1 MVAAI
6 CDRRLTPSKVFG
18 ATLMDFDPLIQ
29 RKRERFDQL
38 EREIAD
44 PRLFDN
50 RKRAGEIMREHAS
63 TKGVLAKWDELE
75 TARKQLDDNRELATS
90 RDVEI
95 AAMADDEIPD
105 LEKRVAELERELQIA
120 LLPRDEN
127 ENRDAIVEIRA
138 GTGGNEAAI
147 FAADLYRMYHRYA
160 ESAGLK
166 TEDLES
172 SPSEMGGLKEV
183 IFKVSGESVFRKLR
197 YESGVHRVQRVP
209 ATEAQG
215 RIHTSTATVAVLPE
229 AEDVDVELKPE
240 DLRIEVSRAGG
251 PGGQGVNTT
260 DSAVQV
266 MHIPTGTIVRCQD
279 GRSQLKNKEK
289 ALSILRARLL
299 ERQQQEEAAKYS
311 AQRRGQIGTGG
322 REEKIRTYN
331 FPQNRLTDHRI
342 GLTLYNLDRVINGDL
357 DEMIRSLQAADVG
370 ERLGGALEGAAP
382 SAP

>member
-1 MVAAI
+1 
-6 CDRRLTPSKVFG
+6 
-18 ATLMDFDPLIQ
+18 MDFNLLIE
-29 RKRERFDQL
+29 RKRERFARL
-38 EREIAD
+38 EQEIAD
-44 PRLFDN
+44 PALFEN
-50 RKRAGEIMREHAS
+50 RKRAGEVMREHAGM
-63 TKGVLAKWDELE
+63 KQLLDKWTELE
-75 TARKQLDDNRELATS
+75 AARKQLDENRELATS

-105 LEKRVAELERELQIA
+105 LKKRVADLERELQIT
-120 LLPRDEN
+120 LLPRNEN
-127 ENRDAIVEIRA
+127 EDRDAIVEIRA
-138 GTGGNEAAI
+138 GTGGSEAAI
-147 FAADLYRMYHRYA
+147 FAADLYRMYNRYA
-160 ESAGLK
+160 EATGLK

-172 SPSEMGGLKEV
+172 STSELGGLKEV

-229 AEDVDVELKPE
+229 AEDVDIELKPE

-266 MHIPTGTIVRCQD
+266 LHIPTGTIVRCQD
-279 GRSQLKNKEK
+279 GRSQIKNKER

-299 ERQQQEEAAKYS
+299 ERKQQEEAEKYS
-311 AQRRGQIGTGG
+311 AQRRDQIGTGG

-331 FPQNRLTDHRI
+331 FPQDRVTDHRI
-342 GLTLYNLDRVINGDL
+342 GLTLYNLDRVMDGEL
-357 DEMIRSLQAADVG
+357 EEMIMALQAADMTA
-370 ERLGGALEGAAP
+370 RLKES
-382 SAP
+382 SATA

>member
-1 MVAAI
+1 M
-6 CDRRLTPSKVFG
+6 T
-18 ATLMDFDPLIQ
+18 MDFDPFIQ
-29 RKRERFDQL
+29 RKRERFEQL

-44 PRLFDN
+44 PKLFDN
-50 RKRAGEIMREHAS
+50 RKRAGEIMREHAGIK
-63 TKGVLAKWDELE
+63 TVLAKWEELE
-75 TARKQLDDNRELATS
+75 NARKQLDDNRELASS

-105 LEKRVAELERELQIA
+105 LEKRVVDLEREIQVGLV
-120 LLPRDEN
+120 PPDEN

-138 GTGGNEAAI
+138 GTGGSEAAI
-147 FAADLYRMYHRYA
+147 FAADLYRMYNRYA
-160 ESAGLK
+160 ESASLK

-172 SPSEMGGLKEV
+172 SPSELGGLKEA
-183 IFKVSGESVFRKLR
+183 IFRLSGESVFRKLR

-251 PGGQGVNTT
+251 PGGQGVNKT

-279 GRSQLKNKEK
+279 GRSQQKNKEK
-289 ALSILRARLL
+289 ALTILRSRLL
-299 ERQQQEEAAKYS
+299 EVKQREEAEKYA
-311 AQRRGQIGTGG
+311 AQRKSQVGTGD
-322 REEKIRTYN
+322 RSEKIRTYN
-331 FPQNRLTDHRI
+331 FPQNRVTDHRI
-342 GLTLYNLDRVINGDL
+342 ELTLYNLDRFMEGDL
-357 DEMIRSLQAADVG
+357 GEMLTSLQDADVAG
-370 ERLGGALEGAAP
+370 RLKRNSAA
-382 SAP
+382 

>member
-1 MVAAI
+1 LFSTVIPASLR
-6 CDRRLTPSKVFG
+6 DRGSLF
-18 ATLMDFDPLIQ
+18 MDFNLLIE
-29 RKRERFDQL
+29 RKRGRFAQL

-44 PRLFDN
+44 PGLFEN
-50 RKRAGEIMREHAS
+50 RKRAGEVMREHS
-63 TKGVLAKWDELE
+63 SIKQLLEKWNDLE
-75 TARKQLDDNRELATS
+75 AARKQLDDNRELATS

-105 LEKRVAELERELQIA
+105 LEKRVVDLERELRIA
-120 LLPRDEN
+120 FLPPDQN
-127 ENRDAIVEIRA
+127 EDRDAIVEIRA
-138 GTGGNEAAI
+138 GTGGSEAAI
-147 FAADLYRMYHRYA
+147 FAADLYRMYNHYA
-160 ESAGLK
+160 EAAGLK

-172 SPSEMGGLKEV
+172 SPSELGGLKEV

-229 AEDVDVELKPE
+229 AEDVDIELKPE

-266 MHIPTGTIVRCQD
+266 LHIPTGTIVRCQD
-279 GRSQLKNKEK
+279 GRSQIKNKER

-299 ERQQQEEAAKYS
+299 ERKQQEEAEKYS

-331 FPQNRLTDHRI
+331 FPQNRVTDHRI
-342 GLTLYNLDRVINGDL
+342 GLTLYNLDRVMDGEIE
-357 DEMIRSLQAADVG
+357 EMIIALQAADMAA
-370 ERLGGALEGAAP
+370 RLKES
-382 SAP
+382 SATA

>member
-1 MVAAI
+1 
-6 CDRRLTPSKVFG
+6 
-18 ATLMDFDPLIQ
+18 MDFDPLLQ
-29 RKRERFDQL
+29 RKRERFEQL

-44 PRLFDN
+44 PKLFDN

-63 TKGVLAKWDELE
+63 IKAVLAKWDELE
-75 TARKQLDDNRELATS
+75 TARKQLDDNRELASS
-90 RDVEI
+90 RDIEI

-105 LEKRVAELERELQIA
+105 LEKRVAELERELQIG
-120 LLPRDEN
+120 LLPPDEN
-127 ENRDAIVEIRA
+127 ENRDAIIEIRA

-147 FAADLYRMYHRYA
+147 FAADLYRMYHRYG

-172 SPSEMGGLKEV
+172 SPSELGGLKEA

-229 AEDVDVELKPE
+229 AEDVDLELQPE

-266 MHIPTGTIVRCQD
+266 LHIPTGLIVRCQD
-279 GRSQLKNKEK
+279 GRSQIKNKER

-299 ERQQQEEAAKYS
+299 ERRQREEAEKYS
-311 AQRRGQIGTGG
+311 AQRRGQIGRGG

-331 FPQNRLTDHRI
+331 FPQNRVTDHRI
-342 GLTLYNLDRVINGDL
+342 GLTLHNLDRVIDGDL
-357 DEMIRSLQAADVG
+357 DELISALQAADVA
-370 ERLGGALEGAAP
+370 ERLKDSAVAAGA
-382 SAP
+382 